1 MVRPRGAR
9 RCRQGAKSGGV
20 PSFFPLFAPPRL
32 LSSVRIG
39 ISPGIR
45 PIIQL
50 AQERLKVLHR
60 LDASWLSR
68 PWDEVRRTLDF
79 PTSSP
84 SFSKRR
90 VPTFI
95 RVNPSLP
102 LPRHRRAWTGYPR
115 GSSTATSGASAR
127 PPPPSGSRSATT
139 TRPGDGSPRRNRC
152 YSPRGSASGRSRW
165 RASKSKPTTTTTTS
179 TPPPM
184 ICSATRRP
192 WRMATCG
199 SRSNARR
206 RCSAG
211 GTSP

>member
-1 MVRPRGAR
+1 MPPRCEKRRGA
-9 RCRQGAKSGGV
+9 QFLF
-20 PSFFPLFAPPRL
+20 PSLRPPRL

-79 PTSSP
+79 PTSSH

-95 RVNPSLP
+95 R
-102 LPRHRRAWTGYPR
+102 G
-115 GSSTATSGASAR
+115 
-127 PPPPSGSRSATT
+127 
-139 TRPGDGSPRRNRC
+139 
-152 YSPRGSASGRSRW
+152 
-165 RASKSKPTTTTTTS
+165 
-179 TPPPM
+179 
-184 ICSATRRP
+184 
-192 WRMATCG
+192 
-199 SRSNARR
+199 
-206 RCSAG
+206 
-211 GTSP
+211 

>member
-1 MVRPRGAR
+1 MPPRCEKRRGAQFVSSSLR
-9 RCRQGAKSGGV
+9 
-20 PSFFPLFAPPRL
+20 PPRL
-32 LSSVRIG
+32 LSSVRIR

-95 RVNPSLP
+95 R
-102 LPRHRRAWTGYPR
+102 G
-115 GSSTATSGASAR
+115 
-127 PPPPSGSRSATT
+127 
-139 TRPGDGSPRRNRC
+139 
-152 YSPRGSASGRSRW
+152 
-165 RASKSKPTTTTTTS
+165 
-179 TPPPM
+179 
-184 ICSATRRP
+184 
-192 WRMATCG
+192 
-199 SRSNARR
+199 
-206 RCSAG
+206 
-211 GTSP
+211 